1 MRGACTSGIPL
12 HVHVHEVSV
21 GRLADLWSMAMACLP
36 AAAPFSAT

>member
-12 HVHVHEVSV
+12 HVHEVSV